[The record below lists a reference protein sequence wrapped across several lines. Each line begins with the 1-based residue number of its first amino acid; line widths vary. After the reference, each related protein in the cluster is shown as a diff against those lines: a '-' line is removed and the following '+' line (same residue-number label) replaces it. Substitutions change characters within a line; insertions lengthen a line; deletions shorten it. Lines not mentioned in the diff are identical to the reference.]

1 MSNKEKVIS
10 LLDELPDYKIGY
22 ILAYTQGMIMGDE
35 EADDLFCEKIVED
48 YLNDKDPQKHETVTL
63 EELAKELDVVL

>member
-10 LLDELPDYKIGY
+10 LLDKLPDYKIGY
-22 ILAYTQGMIMGDE
+22 ILAYTQGMMAGDE
-35 EADDLFCEKIVED
+35 VTDDLFCERMVEN
-48 YLNDKDPQKHETVTL
+48 YLNDPDPQKHETVTI

>member
-22 ILAYTQGMIMGDE
+22 ILAYMQGMIMGDE
-35 EADDLFCEKIVED
+35 EADDLFCKKIVED

-63 EELAKELDVVL
+63 EELAEELDVVL

>member
-22 ILAYTQGMIMGDE
+22 ILAYMQGMIMGDE
-35 EADDLFCEKIVED
+35 EADDLFCKKIVED
-48 YLNDKDPQKHETVTL
+48 YLNDKDSQKHETVTL
-63 EELAKELDVVL
+63 EELVKELDVVL

>member
-22 ILAYTQGMIMGDE
+22 ILAYMQGMIMGDE
-35 EADDLFCEKIVED
+35 EADDLFCKKIVED
-48 YLNDKDPQKHETVTL
+48 
-63 EELAKELDVVL
+63 